1 MKKIGFV
8 DYYISEW
15 HANNYPAWFRRSCE
29 EFSYEFEVAYAYA
42 ELEISPVDG
51 VTTEQWCEKFG
62 AQKCDSIEE
71 LCEKSDFVVILAPGF
86 PEKHLEYA
94 EKVLKYGKRTYI
106 DKTFAPDVETAV
118 KIFELG
124 KKYGA
129 EFFSTSALRYAEELK
144 SKKNVKNMITL
155 GGGSNAPEYMIHQIE
170 MLVSKLGVGAEK
182 IKAETQGSQ
191 IIYTVKYGDDR
202 GATMVFG
209 NAMPF
214 VIYEEDAS
222 GSQSWQ
228 PIKSDFFYALMCD
241 ILRFFTEGNPSVPAE
256 QTIEIMKIREKALA
270 AVEKSGQWVEI

>member
-15 HANNYPAWFRRSCE
+15 HANNYPTWFKRACE

-42 ELEISPVDG
+42 ELETSPVDG

-118 KIFELG
+118 KIFEIG
-124 KKYGA
+124 KRYGT

-144 SKKNVKNMITL
+144 DKKNVRSMITL

-170 MLVSKLGVGAEK
+170 MLVSKLGIGAEK
-182 IKAETQGSQ
+182 IKAETQASQ
-191 IIYTVKYGDDR
+191 IIYTVKYGDAR
-202 GATMVFG
+202 CATMVFG
-209 NAMPF
+209 KSAPF
-214 VIYEEDAS
+214 AVYEEDMD
-222 GSQSWQ
+222 GLQSWQ
-228 PIKSDFFYALMCD
+228 SIKSDFFYALICD
-241 ILRFFTEGNPSVPAE
+241 ILRFFNEGSASVPEE
-256 QTIEIMKIREKALA
+256 QTIEVIKIREKALA
-270 AVEKSGQWVEI
+270 AIEMNGQWLDV